1 MTIVVFSLKT
11 LVLVIHRR
19 VLLPHFLPTLLHR
32 SSLDVFAFLIF
43 HARVN
48 LMCRNKVLL
57 ALPALFSDNA
67 EIDENRPL
75 LFLADFGLLWLRLR

>member
-11 LVLVIHRR
+11 LVLVIHRG

-67 EIDENRPL
+67 ETDENRPL
-75 LFLADFGLLWLRLR
+75 LF

>member
-19 VLLPHFLPTLLHR
+19 VLPHFLPTLLHR